1 LLQDLGERQLA
12 MMASAGKRRSHKRY
26 TAVYREASPATCF
39 YVLKSGMLH
48 ETSPGG
54 VDRYLSASGGPESP
68 FVLFGME
75 SLLGRPRASTVVAHT
90 DAFVLKFSAVDLN
103 VREDGAAKVARKVF
117 NAFVEAELMH
127 MALFAGVTP
136 KQLKQVVPLFALEE
150 HTAGTQLFAMGNPG
164 DKVYII
170 MHGSVNILKGSLLL
184 QTLHAEQGQAATS
197 DLGLPVFG
205 EMAMLDRKPR
215 NAAAHC
221 VSDVKLLVL
230 PHEQFAACMLIMPD
244 IKARLRRLKEKR
256 RRANEKGE
264 KERRRLAQQRPSLV
278 GEAPVGEAPP
288 PQQPK
293 AEPPT
298 TEPPKAEQPK
308 AEPTESHSAVG

>member
-1 LLQDLGERQLA
+1 MAVDIKRAATALSQSDLLQDLGERQLA

-103 VREDGAAKVARKVF
+103 VREDGAAKVAQKVF
-117 NAFVEAELMH
+117 NAFVEAELCH
-127 MALFAGVTP
+127 MSLFQGVP
-136 KQLKQVVPLFALEE
+136 SKLLKQVVPLFALEE
-150 HTAGTQLFAMGNPG
+150 IRAGTTIFGMGSPG
-164 DKVYII
+164 DKVFVV
-170 MHGSVNILKGSLLL
+170 MHGSVQIVKGSLTL

-197 DLGLPVFG
+197 DIGLPVFG

-215 NAAAHC
+215 TASAVA
-221 VSDVKLLVL
+221 VSDCKLLVL

-244 IKARLRRLKEKR
+244 IKARLRKMKEMRKKENA
-256 RRANEKGE
+256 ANEKERSRQTALAE
-264 KERRRLAQQRPSLV
+264 KEERAGEEAKAAEARRAQL
-278 GEAPVGEAPP
+278 GAG
-288 PQQPK
+288 
-293 AEPPT
+293 
-298 TEPPKAEQPK
+298 
-308 AEPTESHSAVG
+308 